1 MYSTRIYYQDTDA
14 GGVVYYANY
23 LKFIEKSWFEYLM
36 SIGISI
42 PEWEAAGV
50 YMIVKNVSLDLIE
63 SLRYGDTIIVATD
76 IFLVKNA
83 YFMMSHTI
91 TKNNKPTARCETKM
105 VCIDKNGKPK
115 RMPED
120 FRNKLIQNIKNGQQ
134 MRSSITRSVSPDS

>member
-42 PEWEAAGV
+42 PEWELTGT
-50 YMIVKNVSLDLIE
+50 YLIIKNVSLELIE
-63 SLRYGDTIIVATD
+63 PLRYGDTITVITD
-76 IFLVKNA
+76 ISMVKNV
-83 YFMMSHTI
+83 YFIMSHRVIKDNRT
-91 TKNNKPTARCETKM
+91 TTRCETKM

-115 RMPED
+115 RMPVD
-120 FRNKLIQNIKNGQQ
+120 FRDILLQNIKN
-134 MRSSITRSVSPDS
+134 

>member
-1 MYSTRIYYQDTDA
+1 MYTTRIYYQDTDA
-14 GGVVYYANY
+14 GGVVYFANY

-42 PEWEAAGV
+42 PEWESAGT

-63 SLRYGDTIIVATD
+63 PLRYGDTITVKSD
-76 IFLVKNA
+76 ISLVKNA
-83 YFMMSHTI
+83 YFIMSHGVI
-91 TKNNKPTARCETKM
+91 KNNRPVARCETKM

-120 FRNKLIQNIKNGQQ
+120 FRNRLVQNVKNG
-134 MRSSITRSVSPDS
+134 

>member
-14 GGVVYYANY
+14 GGVVYFANY

-42 PEWEAAGV
+42 PEWETTGT

-63 SLRYGDTIIVATD
+63 PLRYGDTITVKSEI
-76 IFLVKNA
+76 IMVKNA
-83 YFMMSHTI
+83 YFMMSHTVIKDNRPI
-91 TKNNKPTARCETKM
+91 TRCETKM
-105 VCIDKNGKPK
+105 VCIDKNGRPK

-120 FRNKLIQNIKNGQQ
+120 FRNKLLQNIKNG
-134 MRSSITRSVSPDS
+134 

>member
-42 PEWEAAGV
+42 PEWESTGT
-50 YMIVKNVSLDLIE
+50 YMIIKNVSLDLIE
-63 SLRYGDTIIVATD
+63 PLRYGDTITVKTD
-76 IFLVKNA
+76 ISLVKNA

-91 TKNNKPTARCETKM
+91 IER
-105 VCIDKNGKPK
+105 
-115 RMPED
+115 
-120 FRNKLIQNIKNGQQ
+120 
-134 MRSSITRSVSPDS
+134 

>member
-14 GGVVYYANY
+14 GGVVYFANY

-42 PEWEAAGV
+42 PDWESAGT
-50 YMIVKNVSLDLIE
+50 YLIVKNVSLDLIE
-63 SLRYGDTIIVATD
+63 PLRYGDTITVKTD
-76 IFLVKNA
+76 ISLVKNA
-83 YFMMSHTI
+83 YFMMSHTVI
-91 TKNNKPTARCETKM
+91 KDDKPTTRCETKM

-120 FRNKLIQNIKNGQQ
+120 FRNRLIQDTRNG
-134 MRSSITRSVSPDS
+134 

>member
-42 PEWEAAGV
+42 PEWESTGT
-50 YMIVKNVSLDLIE
+50 YMIIKNVSLDLIE
-63 SLRYGDTIIVATD
+63 PLRYGNIINVKTE
-76 IFLVKNA
+76 ISLVKNA
-83 YFMMSHTI
+83 YFIMSHTVTKDHKI
-91 TKNNKPTARCETKM
+91 TTKSETKM
-105 VCIDKNGKPK
+105 VCIDKNSRPR

-120 FRNKLIQNIKNGQQ
+120 LRNKLLQNIKNG
-134 MRSSITRSVSPDS
+134 